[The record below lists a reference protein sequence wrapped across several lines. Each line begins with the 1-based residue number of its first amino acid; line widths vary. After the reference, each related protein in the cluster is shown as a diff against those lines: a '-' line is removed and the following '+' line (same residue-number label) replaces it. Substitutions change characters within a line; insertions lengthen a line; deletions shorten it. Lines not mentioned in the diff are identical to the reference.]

1 VTHLLDPDAL
11 VAALAR
17 VGAGVKGLES
27 VSVYLQRTLQRSF
40 EITALLPSEQFFG
53 NAVEGFDLIMFVS
66 VFVVGLT
73 LFQTGSDRLDLFGQ
87 QDIFSFISLQDSF
100 KEDISFINRLC
111 HPRVLRFFQPFFSFV
126 VGRMVAQQRAA
137 VRVGIVQTR
146 ERLENKGRRPGD
158 RS

>member
-1 VTHLLDPDAL
+1 
-11 VAALAR
+11 
-17 VGAGVKGLES
+17 
-27 VSVYLQRTLQRSF
+27 
-40 EITALLPSEQFFG
+40 
-53 NAVEGFDLIMFVS
+53 MFVS

-87 QDIFSFISLQDSF
+87 QHIFSFISLQDLF
-100 KEDISFINRLC
+100 KEDISFIIRLC
-111 HPRVLRFFQPFFSFV
+111 HPRVFRFFQPFFSFV

>member
-53 NAVEGFDLIMFVS
+53 NAVEGFHLIMFVS

-87 QDIFSFISLQDSF
+87 QHIFSFISLQDLF
-100 KEDISFINRLC
+100 KEDIHLLSDYVTQESFA
-111 HPRVLRFFQPFFSFV
+111 FFSRSLASLS
-126 VGRMVAQQRAA
+126 VGWLHN
-137 VRVGIVQTR
+137 R
-146 ERLENKGRRPGD
+146 EQPYG
-158 RS
+158 